1 MPLFCSQVPCY
12 EGKESAAMKELFR
25 VLKDHKNQ
33 MIQELVNASYGHCFR
48 NEMDSLLG
56 EEDFMDM
63 QDCGTEKVARVWL
76 TNSCFG
82 STLKRSITKLQDA
95 KLQIDMFGFHADNP
109 QSGDEETRLSDKLTV
124 LVNDIGLAMKKM
136 EYALFRGKMYKK
148 VPLAKYTFAYKCE
161 VCVFINSL
169 AANEFFKARLL
180 KDMRKIIDI
189 LSDPDCEV
197 IRPIS
202 IDYNLIEVDGGH
214 CWSIKGRRFV
224 NDPIADEKMGVIS
237 PRAFTRYDPDKEPD
251 PKYFKEI
258 LENSLSQ
265 AEIREFCDDFLK
277 LLNFNKKCL
286 KDKVPCLIGDANSG
300 KTSLFHPIL
309 GIVHHTNIATI
320 TKQRVFNKA
329 MISKSTEV
337 IFIDEASTSTMD
349 IDDWK
354 ILTQG
359 GYTACDVKY
368 QTAKSFIN
376 RCPMLLTAQT
386 KLQFKPEDQPA
397 MDRRLRSYSFKS
409 LPAPKKSA
417 SAWLRRH
424 PMECIVWAA
433 AQARACTRSASEDE
447 LSDEENADDGV
458 LAATDKEQIRALC
471 MDEVLDER
479 DGPPVG
485 VSVQGATDVTEDDS
499 DASSQDDQTI
509 SALRRVMEQC
519 SQTSLRHRQVS
530 AMLQARLTER
540 DRQRQADEA
549 VYRRRQATLLSKGV
563 TREHVALLP
572 RDTLEEMPT
581 PIVLDLEENSRA
593 QRAHL
598 AQQRREKARLAF
610 AGTWLRSTEK
620 ELDEC
625 VEKYG
630 RTDDP
635 YMRSSL
641 MAYQEVLSDKL
652 KVHHQNLGTFNTEEA
667 VSERRRV
674 CVELGILREADQFM
688 VNNVTDPLPRP
699 TDEQGVTEAEAGSKD
714 DDDDEQLFI
723 TPSTTPRAHSLSSAP
738 KRTYHKRRSQPLTST
753 PMPKRGRIT
762 HFFSLSQQ

>member
-161 VCVFINSL
+161 VRVFINSL

-251 PKYFKEI
+251 PNYFKEI

-265 AEIREFCDDFLK
+265 AEIREFCEDFLK

-433 AQARACTRSASEDE
+433 AQARACTRSASEDK

-485 VSVQGATDVTEDDS
+485 VSVQGLTDVSEDDS
-499 DASSQDDQTI
+499 DAGSQDDQTI

-549 VYRRRQATLLSKGV
+549 VYRRRQETLLSKGV

-641 MAYQEVLSDKL
+641 MAYQEVPSDKL

-688 VNNVTDPLPRP
+688 ANNVTDPLPRP